1 MNATPRHSEPH
12 SPANP
17 CTPRCTGH
25 PAHAARE
32 IDAAARFAAAWAKAQ
47 TAQGRVIH
55 AYYYGTRP
63 EYVRAIYEA
72 AYALADMECLTSPKH
87 TEARP

>member
-1 MNATPRHSEPH
+1 MNTTPRHSEPH

-25 PAHAARE
+25 PDHAARE
-32 IDAAARFAAAWAKAQ
+32 IDAAAAFAAQWAKVQA
-47 TAQGRVIH
+47 AHGAILR

-63 EYVRAIYEA
+63 EYVAAVSAA
-72 AYALADMECLTSPKH
+72 AYAIADLESLTSPKH
-87 TEARP
+87 TEAQP

>member
-1 MNATPRHSEPH
+1 MNANPRHSEPH

-25 PAHAARE
+25 PDHEARE
-32 IDAAARFAAAWAKAQ
+32 IDAAAAFAAAWEKAQ
-47 TAQGRVIH
+47 GAIGQILR

-63 EYVRAIYEA
+63 EYVAAVSAA
-72 AYALADMECLTSPKH
+72 AYAIAELEALTSPKH
-87 TEARP
+87 EEARP